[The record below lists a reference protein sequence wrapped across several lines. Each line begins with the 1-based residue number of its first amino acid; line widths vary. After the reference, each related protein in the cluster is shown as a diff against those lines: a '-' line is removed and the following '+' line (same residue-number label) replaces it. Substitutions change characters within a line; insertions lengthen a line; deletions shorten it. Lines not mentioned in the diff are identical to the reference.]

1 MLLKKEYLLVAV
13 FSTIF
18 ILTVVGSSTFIVSYI
33 FLATSREAE
42 YLTIRQEFSSL
53 VEGQAR
59 DKELEINRLR
69 EHLNRQEFTNQKR
82 YELMRDEIELI
93 KKQIRQQKQ

>member
-18 ILTVVGSSTFIVSYI
+18 ILAVGSSTFIVSYI

-42 YLTIRQEFSSL
+42 YLIIRQEFSSL